1 MAQSPGLAFDALI
14 IGTILAIVSESPAFR
29 ASVQVVTLIGM
40 IAVEFSRN
48 GSLFPVLMD
57 GGILFF
63 EVLYDPFS
71 YKMRGNVVGDD
82 WEFGGVSNGVNDAM
96 SNGGSYSGG

>member
-1 MAQSPGLAFDALI
+1 MALI
-14 IGTILAIVSESPAFR
+14 R
-29 ASVQVVTLIGM
+29 MVVIQ
-40 IAVEFSRN
+40 FSRD

-71 YKMRGNVVGDD
+71 YEMRRDVVGDD
-82 WEFGGVSNGVNDAM
+82 WEFRGVSNGMDDAM
-96 SNGGSYSGG
+96 SNGGGDGGGEDNVETEDISVLVSKFVF